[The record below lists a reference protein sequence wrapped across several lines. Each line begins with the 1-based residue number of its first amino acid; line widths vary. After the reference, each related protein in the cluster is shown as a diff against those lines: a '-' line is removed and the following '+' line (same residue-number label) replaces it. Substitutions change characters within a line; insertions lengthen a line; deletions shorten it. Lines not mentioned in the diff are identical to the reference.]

1 MLCKKS
7 LKRYFCRILA
17 YLSFFLLCVIFLKEY
32 FIGILVY
39 LLFDREPHILVS
51 KHSWFVGDRWVLY
64 IDSARSVLS
73 ALMYVRTKCGR
84 KIVY

>member
-1 MLCKKS
+1 MLCKES
-7 LKRYFCRILA
+7 LKRCFCRILA

-51 KHSWFVGDRWVLY
+51 KHLWFVGDWWVLY
-64 IDSARSVLS
+64 IDSARSVIS
-73 ALMYVRTKCGR
+73 ALMYV
-84 KIVY
+84 

>member
-51 KHSWFVGDRWVLY
+51 NIYDLWVNGVCY
-64 IDSARSVLS
+64 I
-73 ALMYVRTKCGR
+73 
-84 KIVY
+84 

>member
-7 LKRYFCRILA
+7 LKRYFCRIFA
-17 YLSFFLLCVIFLKEY
+17 YLSFFLLCVIFFKEY

-51 KHSWFVGDRWVLY
+51 KHL
-64 IDSARSVLS
+64 
-73 ALMYVRTKCGR
+73 
-84 KIVY
+84 